1 MRTLVIHQAQANVV
15 HLTDGDEDHGDVMTY
30 EGDVTGP
37 DGLEG
42 VIVGLVNSARRHG
55 DTHWDRIGMAAFRFG
70 GDDSLSATGVLRYE
84 AQQSQ
89 SHAGARHLSAV
100 VGGTG
105 QFIGAR
111 GQLESVRNADGSFT
125 HTFTLI

>member
-42 VIVGLVNSARRHG
+42 VIVGLVIGKPIGVVGVAWIVARLAWMG
-55 DTHWDRIGMAAFRFG
+55 
-70 GDDSLSATGVLRYE
+70 
-84 AQQSQ
+84 
-89 SHAGARHLSAV
+89 SAV
-100 VGGTG
+100 VFVQGELAHAGYT
-105 QFIGAR
+105 AR
-111 GQLESVRNADGSFT
+111 PPHVWPNSASEEAIRNLAQR
-125 HTFTLI
+125 